1 MKIRLAV
8 ALVGLAIGFAL
19 PTFAQPTNTSPA
31 PAATPTAQQK
41 DTVDPKIIEQ
51 LQEEDKNFEEA
62 YNKHDAA
69 AIAALFTDEAVLVSP
84 HGTFTGRAAIE
95 KKYEKEEATWSVRP
109 NE

>member
-1 MKIRLAV
+1 MEIRLAV
-8 ALVGLAIGFAL
+8 ALAGLAI
-19 PTFAQPTNTSPA
+19 TFTA
-31 PAATPTAQQK
+31 PVFAQQK

-69 AIAALFTDEAVLVSP
+69 AIAALFTDDAVLVTP

-95 KKYEKEEATWSVRP
+95 KKYEGRRFRDIQWQRHGQYDRTNNSGGQ
-109 NE
+109 